1 MRLFCCIMFGI
12 TFFDDA
18 HHGDLYPLTLTRPAA
33 DLRTGILSIAEKW
46 ARLLGAG
53 EVSYQ
58 TVTHLSALF
67 PERAAT
73 TWFINGRL
81 LPDANLLKAMETLE
95 QGAVLCL
102 PDGTELLRKAGS
114 TSQEKTY
121 EHPVVMI
128 RRPQDLFL
136 HNAEQIK
143 ADFAWITR
151 DRESAPL
158 DASNKVIGAH
168 PVFLEPGAKASCSIF
183 NTTEGP
189 VYLDADC
196 EVMEGSLIRGP
207 FSLGA
212 HSQLKMGTR
221 IYTGTSIGPHC
232 KVGGEI
238 NNSVILGYSNKAHEG
253 FLGNSVIG
261 TWCNLGA
268 DSNNSNLKNN
278 YDEVKLWHY
287 GTQRFEKT
295 GLQFCGL
302 IMGDHSKCGINTM
315 FNTGTVVGV
324 ACNVFGAG
332 FPRNFIPDFAW
343 GGPAGFVT
351 HKPEQALTTVR
362 RVFERRKKHLSEE
375 EAHMLRSVFEMTKAL
390 RNWEE

>member
-1 MRLFCCIMFGI
+1 MSGI

-18 HHGDLYPLTLTRPAA
+18 QHSDLYPLTLTRPAA
-33 DLRTGILSIAEKW
+33 DLRTGILTISEKW
-46 ARLLGAG
+46 ARLLGAT
-53 EVSYQ
+53 EVSFQ
-58 TVTHLSALF
+58 TVPHLSSLF
-67 PERAAT
+67 CETPGAE
-73 TWFINGRL
+73 WFINGRL
-81 LPDANLLKAMETLE
+81 LPSPALLDTLNTLE
-95 QGAVLCL
+95 PGASLL
-102 PDGTELLRKAGS
+102 DAAGILLLRRAG
-114 TSQEKTY
+114 EAGKKIVFDL
-121 EHPVVMI
+121 PVQLI

-136 HNAEQIK
+136 LNAEQIK
-143 ADFAWITR
+143 SDFEWITR
-151 DRESAPL
+151 GRESAPL
-158 DASNKVIGAH
+158 HESNKVIGPH
-168 PVFLEPGAKASCSIF
+168 PVFLEPGAKAICSIF

-189 VYLDADC
+189 IYLDADS
-196 EVMEGSLIRGP
+196 EVMEGCMIRGP

-232 KVGGEI
+232 KMGGEI
-238 NNSVILGYSNKAHEG
+238 NNSVVMGYSNKAHEG

-261 TWCNLGA
+261 AWCNLGA

-324 ACNVFGAG
+324 SCNVFGAG

-343 GGPAGFVT
+343 GGAAGFVT
-351 HKPEQALTTVR
+351 YKPEQALATVR
-362 RVFERRKKHLSEE
+362 RVFERRKKDLSEE
-375 EAHMLRSVFEMTKAL
+375 EEQMLRSVFEMTGSL
-390 RNWEE
+390 RYWEGAS

>member
-1 MRLFCCIMFGI
+1 MRLFCHIMFGI
-12 TFFDDA
+12 CFFDDA

-58 TVTHLSALF
+58 TVPHLSALF
-67 PERAAT
+67 PERTDAR
-73 TWFINGRL
+73 WYINGRL
-81 LPDANLLKAMETLE
+81 LPDAHLLEAMETME
-95 QGAVLCL
+95 SGTMLCL
-102 PDGTELLRKAGS
+102 HDGTELLRKGANAA
-114 TSQEKTY
+114 QKKNY
-121 EHPVVMI
+121 EHPAIMI
-128 RRPQDLFL
+128 HRPQDLFL

-143 ADFAWITR
+143 ADFEWITR
-151 DRESAPL
+151 GREGAAL
-158 DASNKVIGAH
+158 DSSNKVIGEH

-189 VYLDADC
+189 VYLDADS
-196 EVMEGSLIRGP
+196 EVMEGCLIRGP

-221 IYTGTSIGPHC
+221 IYTGSSIGPHC
-232 KVGGEI
+232 KMGGEI
-238 NNSVILGYSNKAHEG
+238 NNSVVLGYSNKAHEG

-343 GGPAGFVT
+343 GGASGFVT
-351 HKPEQALTTVR
+351 HKPEQALATMR
-362 RVFERRKKHLSEE
+362 RVFERRKKMMSDAEE
-375 EAHMLRSVFEMTKAL
+375 EMLRSVFNMTKAM
-390 RNWEE
+390 RFWEE

>member
-1 MRLFCCIMFGI
+1 MRLFCRIMFGI
-12 TFFDDA
+12 CFFDDA
-18 HHGDLYPLTLTRPAA
+18 QHSDLYPLTLTRPAA
-33 DLRTGILSIAEKW
+33 DLRTGILSISEKW

-53 EVSYQ
+53 EVSYR
-58 TVTHLSALF
+58 TVPHLSTLF
-67 PERAAT
+67 PEHPEA

-81 LPDANLLKAMETLE
+81 LPDANLLQAMESLE
-95 QGAVLCL
+95 HGAVLCL
-102 PDGTELLRKAGS
+102 PDGTELLRKAGNA
-114 TSQEKTY
+114 TQKKIY
-121 EHPVVMI
+121 EHAAVMI

-151 DRESAPL
+151 GRESAPL
-158 DASNKVIGAH
+158 DASNRVIGEH

-189 VYLDADC
+189 VYLDADS
-196 EVMEGSLIRGP
+196 EVMEGSLVRGP

-232 KVGGEI
+232 KMGGEI
-238 NNSVILGYSNKAHEG
+238 NNSVVLGYSNKAHEG

-287 GTQRFEKT
+287 GTHRFEKT

-343 GGPAGFVT
+343 GGAAGFVT
-351 HKPEQALTTVR
+351 HKPEQAMATVR
-362 RVFERRKKHLSEE
+362 RVFERRKKNLSEAE
-375 EAHMLRSVFEMTKAL
+375 EQMLRSVFDMTKAL

>member
-1 MRLFCCIMFGI
+1 MIGLN
-12 TFFDDA
+12 FFDDA
-18 HHGDLYPLTLTRPAA
+18 LHGDLYPLTLTRPAA

-46 ARLLGAG
+46 SRLLGAG
-53 EVSYQ
+53 AVSYE
-58 TVTHLSALF
+58 TVPHLSALF
-67 PERAAT
+67 TGSEHSS
-73 TWFINGRL
+73 WSINGRL
-81 LPDANLLKAMETLE
+81 LPDAALLQSMTTMQAGDTLMH
-95 QGAVLCL
+95 
-102 PDGTELLRKAGS
+102 PDGTLLLRKAGAPQ
-114 TSQEKTY
+114 TQHTH

-143 ADFAWITR
+143 ADFAWITQG
-151 DRESAPL
+151 RESAPL
-158 DASNKVIGAH
+158 DPSNKVIGSY
-168 PVFLEPGAKASCSIF
+168 PVFLEPGAKANCSIF

-189 VYLDADC
+189 VYLDADS
-196 EVMEGSLIRGP
+196 EVMEGCLIRGP

-232 KVGGEI
+232 KIGGEI
-238 NNSVILGYSNKAHEG
+238 NNSVVLGYSNKAHEG

-287 GTQRFEKT
+287 GSKRFEKT

-343 GGPAGFVT
+343 GGASGFVT
-351 HKPEQALTTVR
+351 HKPDQALATVR
-362 RVFERRKKHLSEE
+362 RVFERRKKDLSPAEE
-375 EAHMLRSVFEMTKAL
+375 EMLRSVFERTREL
-390 RNWEE
+390 RYWEDADA

>member
-1 MRLFCCIMFGI
+1 
-12 TFFDDA
+12 
-18 HHGDLYPLTLTRPAA
+18 
-33 DLRTGILSIAEKW
+33 
-46 ARLLGAG
+46 
-53 EVSYQ
+53 
-58 TVTHLSALF
+58 
-67 PERAAT
+67 ERADA

-81 LPDANLLKAMETLE
+81 LPDANLLQAMETLE
-95 QGAVLCL
+95 HGTVLCL
-102 PDGTELLRKAGS
+102 PDGIELLKKADS
-114 TSQEKTY
+114 AKQKKIY

-151 DRESAPL
+151 GRESAPL
-158 DASNKVIGAH
+158 DSSNKVIGEH

-189 VYLDADC
+189 VYLDADS
-196 EVMEGSLIRGP
+196 EVMEGSLVRGP

-232 KVGGEI
+232 KMGGEI
-238 NNSVILGYSNKAHEG
+238 NNSVVLGYSNKAHEG

-343 GGPAGFVT
+343 GGAAGFVT
-351 HKPEQALTTVR
+351 HKPEQAITTVR
-362 RVFERRKKHLSEE
+362 RVFERRKKTLSEAE
-375 EAHMLRSVFEMTKAL
+375 EQMLRSVFAMTKEL
-390 RNWEE
+390 RNWED